1 MEQDD
6 IDKKRREFL
15 IKATATVGG
24 LGLIATAIPFVASM
38 LPSVTEQVAAGPVK
52 VDVSQMK
59 PGEQKTV
66 VWQGRPVWIVH
77 RTPEELASLNQDTAL
92 LRDPDSHTDQ
102 QPAYARNLYRSIK
115 PEYLVLV
122 GVCTHLGCIPTY
134 RPEPNSVELGWPGG
148 FFCTCHGSKFDLAGR
163 VFKSVPAPINLQ
175 VPPYKFI
182 NDQEILV
189 GEGTAT

>member
-15 IKATATVGG
+15 IKTTVTMGG
-24 LGLIATAIPFVASM
+24 LGLIATTIPFIASM
-38 LPSVTEQVAAGPVK
+38 LPGVAEDVAAGPVK

-59 PGEQKTV
+59 PGDQKTV
-66 VWQGRPVWIVH
+66 LWQGRPVWVVR
-77 RTPEELASLNQDTAL
+77 RTPQELASLSQDTAL
-92 LRDPDSHTDQ
+92 LRDPNSNTDQ
-102 QPAYARNLYRSIK
+102 QPPYARNLYRSIK

-134 RPEPNSVELGWPGG
+134 RPEPNSVQPDWPGG
-148 FFCTCHGSKFDLAGR
+148 FFCTCHGSKFDMAGR
-163 VFKSVPAPINLQ
+163 VFKGVPAPINLL

-189 GEGTAT
+189 GEGE